1 MGDTVIMNATPVS
14 DDAAAQAAPVVS
26 VRGMR
31 TCFGATEVLRGID
44 LDVARGEVVAL
55 IGPSGG
61 GKSTLLRGLNY
72 LTPFSAGDVAI
83 AGQRLRPGMSERTDA
98 TALRAVRVRAGMVF
112 QGFHLFPHL
121 TAIGNVMEAP
131 RRVLGLD
138 AAAAR
143 ARAARLLDQVG
154 LATSAESYPHTL
166 SGGQQQRVAIA
177 RALAMQPVVLL
188 LDEPTSSLDPQLVGE
203 VLAVL
208 ADLAA
213 GGQTMLIVTHEI
225 GFARRVA
232 HRVAVLADGQI
243 VESGSAGAV
252 LDDPQHPATRALLGR
267 G

>member
-1 MGDTVIMNATPVS
+1 MSGNE
-14 DDAAAQAAPVVS
+14 APVVS
-26 VRGMR
+26 VRGLR
-31 TCFGATEVLRGID
+31 TRFGATEVLRGID
-44 LDVARGEVVAL
+44 LKVDRGEVVAI

-72 LTPFSAGDVAI
+72 LTPFSAGEVEI
-83 AGQRLRPGMSERTDA
+83 AGQRLRPGMNERSDA
-98 TALRAVRVRAGMVF
+98 AALRAVRLRAGMVF
-112 QGFHLFPHL
+112 QDFHLFPHL

-138 AAAAR
+138 VAAAR
-143 ARAARLLDQVG
+143 DRAQRLLARVG
-154 LATSAESYPHTL
+154 LATHADAYPHTL

-177 RALAMQPVVLL
+177 RALAMEPAVLL
-188 LDEPTSSLDPQLVGE
+188 LDEPTSSLDVQLVGE

-232 HRVAVLADGQI
+232 HRVIVLIAGEI
-243 VESGSAGAV
+243 VERGTAAAV
-252 LDDPQHPATRALLGR
+252 LDDPHHPATRALLGLS
-267 G
+267 

>member
-1 MGDTVIMNATPVS
+1 MSATPL
-14 DDAAAQAAPVVS
+14 VS
-26 VRGMR
+26 VRGLR
-31 TCFGATEVLRGID
+31 TRFGATEVLRGID
-44 LDVARGEVVAL
+44 LSVDRGEVVAL

-72 LTPFSAGDVAI
+72 LTPFSAGQVEI
-83 AGQRLRPGMSERTDA
+83 AGERLRPGMSERTDA
-98 TALRAVRVRAGMVF
+98 AGLRAVRLRAGMVF

-131 RRVLGLD
+131 RRVLGLA

-143 ARAARLLDQVG
+143 ERAERWLERVG
-154 LATSAESYPHTL
+154 LATYADAYPHTL

-177 RALAMQPVVLL
+177 RALAMEPEVLL
-188 LDEPTSSLDPQLVGE
+188 LDEPTSALDPQLVGE

-208 ADLAA
+208 AGLAT

-232 HRVAVLADGQI
+232 HRVLVLIAGEI
-243 VESGSAGAV
+243 VESGTAPAV

-267 G
+267 T